1 METRYTIGEL
11 ATAADVPSST
21 IRYYE
26 RAGLLRPEGRTL
38 GNYRYYTD
46 ESLERLLFIRAAQA
60 TGFTIGDVNSLLVLR
75 DGLNPC
81 QEVQELI
88 DQRLVDITER
98 MKALRHVQRVLRAS
112 LKLCHEAMASGR
124 CQAIEEIQVTSRRAS
139 RKKSSKKNRTSP

>member
-11 ATAADVPSST
+11 GTAADVPTST

-60 TGFTIGDVNSLLVLR
+60 TGFTIDDVSSLLVLR

-88 DQRLVDITER
+88 DQRLVDITQR
-98 MKALRHVQRVLRAS
+98 MKALRHVQRVLKAS
-112 LKLCHEAMASGR
+112 LKLCQEAMASGR
-124 CQAIEEIQVTSRRAS
+124 CQVIENIQVTSRSAS
-139 RKKSSKKNRTSP
+139 RKSSSKKNRSTP